1 MVTAPLHLI
10 ECGSRIREVSP
21 THVAALVASIKSVG
35 LLHPITVRPH
45 SVLNCGRVVDGFK
58 LVSGLHRLEALREM
72 GETNIPVQILGLNEL
87 EAIVAECDE
96 NLCGTSLT
104 TAERALFTRRRK
116 EAYEALHPETK
127 AGQAQAVGMN
137 AAVGNNVAAKSAATF
152 TADASKKTGQ
162 SERTIRLDAERGE
175 SIPEPILKEIAGTDL
190 DKGVVLDRLKNA
202 DDPAAELDTIRAEK
216 AAKKAAK
223 KAERLLAEEEAKE
236 AKKAN
241 AATDAVIRM
250 TVEQEYAEW
259 ILRHVAISELDTLI
273 AWIQTAKPAGIIAAL
288 RRSAA

>member
-127 AGQAQAVGMN
+127 HGTNQHESSRQIGE
-137 AAVGNNVAAKSAATF
+137 SSDRF
-152 TADASKKTGQ
+152 TADAAAKTGKA
-162 SERTIRLDAERGE
+162 ERTIQRDAERGE
-175 SIPEPILKEIAGTDL
+175 NIPEPILKEIAGTDL

-259 ILRHVAISELDTLI
+259 ILRHVATSELDTLI

-288 RRSAA
+288 RRKAA